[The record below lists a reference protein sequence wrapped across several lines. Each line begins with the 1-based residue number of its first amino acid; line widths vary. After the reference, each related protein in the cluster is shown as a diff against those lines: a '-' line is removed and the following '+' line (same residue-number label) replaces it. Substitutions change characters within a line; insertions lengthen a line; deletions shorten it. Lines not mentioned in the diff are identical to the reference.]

1 MTVHSGR
8 KGTMRGFCSY
18 ALAGQ
23 LLLASA
29 SAGQQDATENEVRDL
44 VVAFNDAYAR
54 NDLET
59 YFDYYDEN
67 ATQWWESG
75 RVSVADYKK
84 QWYALIEG
92 GGGVEKNELSDIRVQ
107 VGPSGDTAVA
117 TYRVDVV
124 TRATDGTRSNES
136 AWETDVWFRRGG
148 RWKVVH
154 LHYNS
159 RPAEE

>member
-1 MTVHSGR
+1 
-8 KGTMRGFCSY
+8 MRCFAAY
-18 ALAGQ
+18 ALTAWPVLAG
-23 LLLASA
+23 ASA
-29 SAGQQDATENEVRDL
+29 APQDAVETKVRDL

-54 NDLET
+54 NDLDV
-59 YFDYYDEN
+59 YFDFYDPG

-117 TYRVDVV
+117 TYRVDVT
-124 TRATDGTRSNES
+124 TRASDGTRSHES
-136 AWETDVWFRRGG
+136 AWETDVWFERDG

-159 RPAEE
+159 RPADE